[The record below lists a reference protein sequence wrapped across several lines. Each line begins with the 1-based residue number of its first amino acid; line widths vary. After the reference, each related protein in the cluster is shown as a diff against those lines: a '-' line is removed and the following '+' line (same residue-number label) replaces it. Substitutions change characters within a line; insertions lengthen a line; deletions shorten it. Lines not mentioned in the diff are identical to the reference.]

1 MSGRSQDRC
10 LRGDGLSDAVVCGN
24 LIVDNDRLHMDG
36 ADRAELCDETC
47 WEANRTPGRSVV
59 TSVIVVGAG
68 LSGLAAAYR
77 LRQGGA
83 TVTVLESASGP
94 GGRVQTERHE
104 GYIVDT
110 GPDALTA
117 GYATYLKLVE
127 DLGLGDRLVDTSAVI
142 GLVRQGRLIDLDPAN
157 VLRLPFTPALSML
170 AKLRLAA
177 GFIRLRKAIRDV
189 DSYDMGRS
197 AALDDPDVSAH
208 DFALRH
214 FGREVAEYLVD
225 PMMRLTTGTGAHEAS
240 SVNVLGALGAWSGG
254 LRSLRGGLATV
265 TDELASRL
273 DVRYGATVT
282 RVDETEFGVTVSYT
296 DGSGTHSVSAESCV
310 ISAMYHRAVEMWPS
324 LSTASPAFGDKLRN
338 VKLISVSL
346 GYRVPT
352 TSRAYTV
359 LVPTVEQPECLLI
372 FLQHNKSADRAP
384 RGHSLVTIYTHTT
397 VTDRFLEHTDAQL
410 EEWAAAV
417 VEGLCPELAGNRE
430 LSVVTR
436 WPYAG
441 YLADPGF
448 WRRNSALR
456 DSLPTRGPVQ
466 VAGDLFGA
474 GSMESAARWGEHAA
488 RRVLENR

>member
-1 MSGRSQDRC
+1 
-10 LRGDGLSDAVVCGN
+10 
-24 LIVDNDRLHMDG
+24 
-36 ADRAELCDETC
+36 
-47 WEANRTPGRSVV
+47 V
-59 TSVIVVGAG
+59 TSVVVVGAG

-77 LRQGGA
+77 LQRAGA
-83 TVTVLESASGP
+83 TVTVLESASLP
-94 GGRVQTERHE
+94 GGRVQTERH
-104 GYIVDT
+104 GDYIVDT

-117 GYATYLKLVE
+117 GYTSYLGLVQ

-142 GLVRQGRLIDLDPAN
+142 GLVQDGRLIDLDPAKL
-157 VLRLPFTPALSML
+157 LRLPFTPALSML
-170 AKLRLAA
+170 GKLRLAV
-177 GFIRLRKAIRDV
+177 GFVRLRKAIRDV

-214 FGREVAEYLVD
+214 FGREVADYLID
-225 PMMRLTTGTGAHEAS
+225 PMMRLTTGTGAREAS
-240 SVNVLGALGAWSGG
+240 RVNVLGALGAWSGG
-254 LRSLRGGLATV
+254 LRSVRGGLATV
-265 TDELASRL
+265 TTALASGL
-273 DVRYGATVT
+273 DVRYGATVN
-282 RVDETEFGVTVSYT
+282 RVDEAESGVTVSYT
-296 DGSGTHSVSAESCV
+296 DGSGTHDVSAGSCV

-324 LSTASPAFGDKLRN
+324 LLTASPAFGDKLRN

-352 TSRAYTV
+352 RSRAYTV

-384 RGHSLVTIYTHTT
+384 RGHSLVTIYTDTA
-397 VTDRFLEHTDAQL
+397 VTDRFLEYADAQL
-410 EEWAAAV
+410 EAWAAGV

-436 WPYAG
+436 WPHAG

-456 DSLPTRGPVQ
+456 DALPTRGPVQ

-488 RRVLENR
+488 RCIVEGR

>member
-1 MSGRSQDRC
+1 
-10 LRGDGLSDAVVCGN
+10 
-24 LIVDNDRLHMDG
+24 
-36 ADRAELCDETC
+36 
-47 WEANRTPGRSVV
+47 V
-59 TSVIVVGAG
+59 TSVVVVGAG

-77 LRQGGA
+77 MQRAGA

-94 GGRVQTERHE
+94 GGRVQTERH
-104 GYIVDT
+104 GDYIVDT

-117 GYATYLKLVE
+117 GYTSYLGLVQ

-142 GLVRQGRLIDLDPAN
+142 GLVRDGRLIDLDPAKL
-157 VLRLPFTPALSML
+157 LRLPFTPALSTL
-170 AKLRLAA
+170 GKLRLAA
-177 GFIRLRKAIRDV
+177 GFVRLRKAIRDV

-197 AALDDPDVSAH
+197 AALDDPDLSAH

-214 FGREVAEYLVD
+214 FGREVAEYLID
-225 PMMRLTTGTGAHEAS
+225 PMMRLTTGTGARDAS
-240 SVNVLGALGAWSGG
+240 SVNVLGALGAWSAG
-254 LRSLRGGLATV
+254 LRSVRGGLATV
-265 TDELASRL
+265 TTALASGL

-282 RVDETEFGVTVSYT
+282 RVDETESGVSVSYT
-296 DGSGTHSVSAESCV
+296 DGSGTHDVSAGSCV

-324 LSTASPAFGDKLRN
+324 LLTASPAFGDKLRN

-352 TSRAYTV
+352 RSRAYTV

-384 RGHSLVTIYTHTT
+384 RGHSLVTIYTDTA
-397 VTDRFLEHTDAQL
+397 VTDRFLEYTDAQL
-410 EEWAAAV
+410 EAWAAGV
-417 VEGLCPELAGNRE
+417 VEGLCPELAGHRD

-456 DSLPTRGPVQ
+456 DALPTRGPVQ

-488 RRVLENR
+488 HCIVEGR

>member
-1 MSGRSQDRC
+1 M
-10 LRGDGLSDAVVCGN
+10 
-24 LIVDNDRLHMDG
+24 
-36 ADRAELCDETC
+36 
-47 WEANRTPGRSVV
+47 PGRSAV
-59 TSVIVVGAG
+59 TSVVVVGAG
-68 LSGLAAAYR
+68 LSGLAAGYR
-77 LRQGGA
+77 LHQGGA
-83 TVTVLESASGP
+83 TVTVLESATGP
-94 GGRVQTERHE
+94 GGRVQTERHGE
-104 GYIVDT
+104 YIIDT

-117 GYATYLKLVE
+117 GYASYLGLVE
-127 DLGLGDRLVDTSAVI
+127 DLGLGDRLVDTSAII
-142 GLVRQGRLIDLDPAN
+142 GLVRHGRLIDLDPAK
-157 VLRLPFTPALSML
+157 VLRLPFTRALSML

-177 GFIRLRKAIRDV
+177 GFIRLRKAIGGV

-197 AALDDPDVSAH
+197 AALDDPDVSAS

-214 FGREVAEYLVD
+214 FGREVTEYLID
-225 PMMRLTTGTGAHEAS
+225 PMMRLTTGTGAREAS
-240 SVNVLGALGAWSGG
+240 CVNVLGALGAWSSG

-282 RVDETEFGVTVSYT
+282 RVDETESGVNVSYT
-296 DGSGTHSVSAESCV
+296 DSNGTHDVSAGTCV
-310 ISAMYHRAVEMWPS
+310 ISAMYHRAVEMWPP
-324 LSTASPAFGDKLRN
+324 LLTASPAFGDKVRN

-359 LVPTVEQPECLLI
+359 LVPTVEEPEALLI

-384 RGHSLVTIYTHTT
+384 RGHSLVTIYTDTA
-397 VTDRFLEHTDAQL
+397 VTDRFLDYTDAQL
-410 EEWAAAV
+410 ETWAAGV
-417 VEGLCPELAGNRE
+417 VERLCPELAGNRD

-436 WPYAG
+436 WQYAG

-488 RRVLENR
+488 RRILEVR

>member
-1 MSGRSQDRC
+1 
-10 LRGDGLSDAVVCGN
+10 
-24 LIVDNDRLHMDG
+24 MDYRN
-36 ADRAELCDETC
+36 RAELCHEIS
-47 WEANRTPGRSVV
+47 WGANRTPDRRVVMTSVV
-59 TSVIVVGAG
+59 VVGAG
-68 LSGLAAAYR
+68 VSGLAAAYR
-77 LRQGGA
+77 LQQGGA

-94 GGRVQTERHE
+94 GGRVQTERHG

-110 GPDALTA
+110 GPDALTD
-117 GYATYLKLVE
+117 GYANYLKLVE
-127 DLGLGDRLVDTSAVI
+127 DLGLADHLVNTSAVM
-142 GLVRQGRLIDLDPAN
+142 GLVRRGRLIDIDPAN
-157 VLRLPFTPALSML
+157 LLKLPFTPALSMV

-177 GFIRLRKAIRDV
+177 GFIRLRKAIADV

-197 AALDDPDVSAH
+197 AALDDPDVSAY

-214 FGREVAEYLVD
+214 FGREVTEYLID
-225 PMMRLTTGTGAHEAS
+225 PMMRLTTGTGARDAS

-254 LRSLRGGLATV
+254 LRSLRGGLATLPN
-265 TDELASRL
+265 ELASRL

-282 RVDETEFGVTVSYT
+282 RVDETASGVTVSYT
-296 DGSGTHSVSAESCV
+296 DSSGTQEISAGTCV
-310 ISAMYHRAVEMWPS
+310 IAAMYHRAVEIWPP
-324 LSTASPAFGDKLRN
+324 LMTASPAFGDKLRN

-384 RGHSLVTIYTHTT
+384 SGHSLVTIYTDTA
-397 VTDRFLEHTDAQL
+397 VTDRFLEYTDGQL
-410 EEWAAAV
+410 EAWAAGV
-417 VEGLCPELAGNRE
+417 VEGLCPELAGKRE

-448 WRRNSALR
+448 WRRNSTLR
-456 DSLPTRGPVQ
+456 DSLPARGPVQ

-474 GSMESAARWGEHAA
+474 GSMESAARWGDHAA
-488 RRVLENR
+488 RRILEGR

>member
-1 MSGRSQDRC
+1 M
-10 LRGDGLSDAVVCGN
+10 
-24 LIVDNDRLHMDG
+24 
-36 ADRAELCDETC
+36 T
-47 WEANRTPGRSVV
+47 SVV
-59 TSVIVVGAG
+59 VVGAG

-77 LRQGGA
+77 LQQGGA
-83 TVTVLESASGP
+83 AVTVLESASGP
-94 GGRVQTERHE
+94 GGRVQTERH
-104 GYIVDT
+104 GDYIVDT

-117 GYATYLKLVE
+117 GYASYLKLVD
-127 DLGLGDRLVDTSAVI
+127 DLGLGDRLVDTSAVM
-142 GLVRQGRLIDLDPAN
+142 GLVRHGRVIDVDPGN
-157 VLRLPFTPALSML
+157 LLSLPFTPALSL
-170 AKLRLAA
+170 PGKLRLAA
-177 GFIRLRKAIRDV
+177 GFTRLRKSIKDV

-197 AALDDPDVSAH
+197 AVLDDPDVSAH
-208 DFALRH
+208 DFALSH
-214 FGREVAEYLVD
+214 FGREVAEYLID
-225 PMMRLTTGTGAHEAS
+225 PMMRLTTGTGAQDAS

-254 LRSLRGGLATV
+254 LRSLRGGLATL
-265 TDELASRL
+265 TNELASRL

-282 RVDETEFGVTVSYT
+282 RVDETESGVTVSYT
-296 DGSGTHSVSAESCV
+296 VGDGDHEVSARNCV

-324 LSTASPAFGDKLRN
+324 LLTASPAFGDKLRN

-359 LVPTVEQPECLLI
+359 LVPTVEQPEALLI

-384 RGHSLVTIYTHTT
+384 RGHSLVTIYTDTA
-397 VTDRFLEHTDAQL
+397 VTDRFLDCTDGQL
-410 EEWAAAV
+410 ETWAAGV

-441 YLADPGF
+441 YLAYPGF
-448 WRRNSALR
+448 WRRNSVLR

-466 VAGDLFGA
+466 IAGDLFGA

-488 RRVLENR
+488 RRILEGR

>member
-1 MSGRSQDRC
+1 
-10 LRGDGLSDAVVCGN
+10 
-24 LIVDNDRLHMDG
+24 
-36 ADRAELCDETC
+36 
-47 WEANRTPGRSVV
+47 V
-59 TSVIVVGAG
+59 TSVVVVGAG

-77 LRQGGA
+77 LRQAGA
-83 TVTVLESASGP
+83 TVTVLEAASGP
-94 GGRVQTERHE
+94 GGRVQTERH
-104 GYIVDT
+104 GDYIVDT

-117 GYATYLKLVE
+117 GYASYLGLVE

-142 GLVRQGRLIDLDPAN
+142 GLVRAGRLIDLDPAQ
-157 VLRLPFTPALSML
+157 VLRLPFTPALSL
-170 AKLRLAA
+170 LGKLRLAA
-177 GFIRLRKAIRDV
+177 GFIRLRKAIKDV

-225 PMMRLTTGTGAHEAS
+225 PMMRLTTGTGARDAS

-254 LRSLRGGLATV
+254 LRSLRGGLATL

-273 DVRYGATVT
+273 DVRYNARVT
-282 RVDETEFGVTVSYT
+282 RVDETEIGVTVTYT
-296 DGSGTHSVSAESCV
+296 DGSGTHSVSAESCI

-324 LSTASPAFGDKLRN
+324 LLTAAPAFGDKLRN

-384 RGHSLVTIYTHTT
+384 RGHSLVTIYTDTT
-397 VTDRFLEHTDAQL
+397 VTDRFLECTDTQL

-436 WPYAG
+436 WPHAG

-488 RRVLENR
+488 RRVLEGR

>member
-1 MSGRSQDRC
+1 MIT
-10 LRGDGLSDAVVCGN
+10 
-24 LIVDNDRLHMDG
+24 IVYWCITL
-36 ADRAELCDETC
+36 DRAELCYESC
-47 WEANRTPGRSVV
+47 WLPNRAPGRSVV
-59 TSVIVVGAG
+59 TSAIVVGAG

-77 LRQGGA
+77 LQQGGA
-83 TVTVLESASGP
+83 TVIVLESGRGP
-94 GGRVQTERHE
+94 GGRVQTERHG

-117 GYATYLKLVE
+117 GYAGYLKLVE

-142 GLVRQGRLIDLDPAN
+142 GLVRGGRLIDVDPAK
-157 VLRLPFTPALSML
+157 VLSLPFTRALSMRG
-170 AKLRLAA
+170 KLRLAA
-177 GFIRLRKAIRDV
+177 GFIRLRKAIRGV

-225 PMMRLTTGTGAHEAS
+225 PMMRLTTGTGARDAS

-296 DGSGTHSVSAESCV
+296 DGSRTHSVSAESCV

-324 LSTASPAFGDKLRN
+324 LLTASPAFGDKLRN

-372 FLQHNKSADRAP
+372 FMQHNKSADRAP
-384 RGHSLVTIYTHTT
+384 RGHSLVTIYTDTA
-397 VTDRFLEHTDAQL
+397 VTDRFLEYTDTQL
-410 EEWAAAV
+410 EEWATAV

-430 LSVVTR
+430 FSVVTR

-448 WRRNSALR
+448 WRRGSALR
-456 DSLPTRGPVQ
+456 DSLPARGPVQ

-488 RRVLENR
+488 RRILEGRR

>member
-1 MSGRSQDRC
+1 
-10 LRGDGLSDAVVCGN
+10 
-24 LIVDNDRLHMDG
+24 
-36 ADRAELCDETC
+36 
-47 WEANRTPGRSVV
+47 V
-59 TSVIVVGAG
+59 TSVVVVGAG

-77 LRQGGA
+77 LQQAGA
-83 TVTVLESASGP
+83 TVTVLESGRGP
-94 GGRVQTERHE
+94 GGRVQTERHG

-117 GYATYLKLVE
+117 GYASYLGLVE
-127 DLGLGDRLVDTSAVI
+127 ELGLRDRLVDTSAVL
-142 GLVRQGRLIDLDPAN
+142 GLVRGGRLIDIDPAK

-170 AKLRLAA
+170 AKVRLAA
-177 GFIRLRKAIRDV
+177 GLIRLRKAIRDV

-197 AALDDPDVSAH
+197 AVRDDPEVSAR

-214 FGREVAEYLVD
+214 FGREVAEYLID
-225 PMMRLTTGTGAHEAS
+225 PMMRLTTGTGARDAS

-282 RVDETEFGVTVSYT
+282 RVDETESGVTVSYT

-324 LSTASPAFGDKLRN
+324 LSMASPPFGDKLRN

-346 GYRVPT
+346 GYRAPT
-352 TSRAYTV
+352 TSRAYTI
-359 LVPTVEQPECLLI
+359 LVPTVERRECLLI
-372 FLQHNKSADRAP
+372 FLQHNKSVDRAP
-384 RGHSLVTIYTHTT
+384 HGHSLVTIYTDTA
-397 VTDRFLEHTDAQL
+397 VTDRFLEYTNAEL
-410 EEWAAAV
+410 ESWAAGI

-448 WRRNSALR
+448 WRRGSALR

-488 RRVLENR
+488 RRILEGR

>member
-1 MSGRSQDRC
+1 M
-10 LRGDGLSDAVVCGN
+10 
-24 LIVDNDRLHMDG
+24 
-36 ADRAELCDETC
+36 T
-47 WEANRTPGRSVV
+47 SVV
-59 TSVIVVGAG
+59 VVGAG

-77 LRQGGA
+77 LQRAGA

-94 GGRVQTERHE
+94 GGRVQTERH
-104 GYIVDT
+104 GDYIVDT

-117 GYATYLKLVE
+117 GYTSYLGLVQ

-142 GLVRQGRLIDLDPAN
+142 GLVRDGRLIDLDPAKL
-157 VLRLPFTPALSML
+157 LRLPFTPALSML
-170 AKLRLAA
+170 GKLRLAV
-177 GFIRLRKAIRDV
+177 GFVRLWKVIRDV

-197 AALDDPDVSAH
+197 AALDDPGVSAH

-214 FGREVAEYLVD
+214 FGREVADYLID
-225 PMMRLTTGTGAHEAS
+225 PMMRLTTGTGAREAS
-240 SVNVLGALGAWSGG
+240 SVNVLGALGAWSSG
-254 LRSLRGGLATV
+254 LRSVRGGLATV
-265 TDELASRL
+265 TTALASRL
-273 DVRYGATVT
+273 DVRYGATVN
-282 RVDETEFGVTVSYT
+282 RVDETESGVSVSYT
-296 DGSGTHSVSAESCV
+296 DGRGTHDVSAGNCV

-324 LSTASPAFGDKLRN
+324 LLTVSPAFGDKLRN

-352 TSRAYTV
+352 RSRAYTV
-359 LVPTVEQPECLLI
+359 LVPTAEQPECLLI

-384 RGHSLVTIYTHTT
+384 RGHSLVTIYTDTA
-397 VTDRFLEHTDAQL
+397 VTDRFLEYTDAQL
-410 EEWAAAV
+410 EAWAAGV

-436 WPYAG
+436 WPHAG

-456 DSLPTRGPVQ
+456 DALPTRGPVQ

-488 RRVLENR
+488 RCIVEAN